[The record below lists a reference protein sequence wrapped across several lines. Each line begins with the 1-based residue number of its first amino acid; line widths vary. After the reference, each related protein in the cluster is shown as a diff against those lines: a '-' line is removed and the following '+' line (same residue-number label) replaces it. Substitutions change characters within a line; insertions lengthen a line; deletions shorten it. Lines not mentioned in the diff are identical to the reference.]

1 MNLLIKNA
9 NIIDLSHNFY
19 GDLYIEVVVAPHD
32 KFKRENNDIH
42 LTIPVDFVDACLGT
56 TIVVPTIY
64 GDETLEIPSGTQPN
78 AILKMRNKGVK
89 DVRSDRY
96 GDQFVHVDIKIP
108 TKLSKEQKTYLMQYR
123 NCEKPNETIYDKFKK
138 AFKK

>member
-1 MNLLIKNA
+1 M
-9 NIIDLSHNFY
+9 
-19 GDLYIEVVVAPHD
+19 
-32 KFKRENNDIH
+32 
-42 LTIPVDFVDACLGT
+42 
-56 TIVVPTIY
+56 PTIY